1 MEKTYL
7 ARGTF
12 AAEQAETFARDNGWR
27 PTISSL
33 ENPEEVPNPESID
46 DFVCRIVANKLVE
59 WVTGPVVLRAR
70 EAAAAQVDVAIAARV
85 EQTRQAITVTV
96 E

>member
-12 AAEQAETFARDNGWR
+12 TAEQAETFARDNGWR
-27 PTISSL
+27 PAVSSL
-33 ENPEEVPNPESID
+33 ENPEEVPNPETMD
-46 DFVCRIVANKLVE
+46 EFVCRVVAEKLVE
-59 WVTGPVVLRAR
+59 WVTGPVALRAR
-70 EAAAAQVDVAIAARV
+70 EAAAAHVDAAIAARV
-85 EQTRQAITVTV
+85 AQTRQAITVTV